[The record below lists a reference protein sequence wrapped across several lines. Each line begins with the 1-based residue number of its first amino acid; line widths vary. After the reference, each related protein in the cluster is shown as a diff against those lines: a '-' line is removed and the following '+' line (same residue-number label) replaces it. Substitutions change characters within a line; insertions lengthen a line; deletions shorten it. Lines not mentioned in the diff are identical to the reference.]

1 MPDYSKVIIYKI
13 EHIDDPSLIYVGNT
27 TNYSHRK
34 NQHKSRSQNPNDK
47 EYCVYKYKMIRDNGG
62 WDKFLMKPIK
72 EFPCKNR
79 IEAEIEEE
87 RCRVELKACLNKNRC
102 HTDGI
107 SVVQNE
113 KYKTNQIEKLKKYR
127 EDNADEI
134 VKYKSDKVFL
144 AMRKKKY
151 TEEDLVDR

>member
-13 EHIDDPSLIYVGNT
+13 EHVDDSSLIYVGNT
-27 TNYSHRK
+27 TNFSHRK

-47 EYCVYKYKMIRDNGG
+47 EYNVYKYKMIRENGG

-87 RCRVELKACLNKNRC
+87 KCRLELKASLNKQKC
-102 HTDGI
+102 HSD
-107 SVVQNE
+107 SESYAVDAE
-113 KYKTNQIEKLKKYR
+113 KAKLKQAEKMKKYR
-127 EDNADEI
+127 EENAEEI
-134 VKYKSDKVFL
+134 TKYKSDKAFL
-144 AMRKKKY
+144 ALKKKKY
-151 TEEDLVDR
+151 TIEDLEE